1 MRIIKKR
8 QHHNEVT
15 YRLGFEYADS
25 PGSGFSFD
33 CDKDGKVTLAS
44 DAARKNYAACLS
56 GRVSRRT
63 GGEYDRDNNPI
74 PGTGTV
80 YMAEVFSTGVQE
92 YPHAWSTP
100 AVGECNHCG
109 AEVSL
114 HGFTNECHGCNTDYN
129 MGGQELSDRSEWGS
143 ETGEYLSDILS
154 VDSAVDSDVLF
165 DCND

>member
-1 MRIIKKR
+1 MRIIHKR

-44 DAARKNYAACLS
+44 DAARKNYEACLS
-56 GRVSRRT
+56 GRVSVIRGT
-63 GGEYDRDNNPI
+63 QYDRDHNPI
-74 PGTGTV
+74 AGTGKV
-80 YMAEVFSTGVQE
+80 FLAEVFSKGVQTTE
-92 YPHAWSTP
+92 HNWSSP

-109 AEVSL
+109 AEVGL
-114 HGFTNECHGCNTDYN
+114 HGFTNTCDCGTDYN
-129 MGGQELSDRSEWGS
+129 MSGQELAPRECWGE
-143 ETGEYLSDILS
+143 ETFENVADILS

>member
-33 CDKDGKVTLAS
+33 CDKDGKVTLTS
-44 DAARKNYAACLS
+44 EAARKNYAACLA
-56 GRVSRRT
+56 GRVQVTR

-74 PGTGTV
+74 PGTGKV
-80 YMAEVFSTGVQE
+80 FLAEVFSKGVQTTE
-92 YPHAWSTP
+92 HNWSSP

-109 AEVSL
+109 AEVGL
-114 HGFTNECHGCNTDYN
+114 HGFTNTCDCGTDYN
-129 MGGQELSDRSEWGS
+129 MSGQELAPRECWGE
-143 ETGEYLSDILS
+143 ETFENVADILS